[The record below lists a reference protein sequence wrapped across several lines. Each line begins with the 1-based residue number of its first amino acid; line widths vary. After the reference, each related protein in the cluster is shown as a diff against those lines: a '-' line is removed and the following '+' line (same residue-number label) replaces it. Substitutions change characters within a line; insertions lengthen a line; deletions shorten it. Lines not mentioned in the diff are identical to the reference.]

1 MLIFVIICVL
11 GTALAEPCGTPPVC
25 LCQLDLGIILCA
37 GMNINQIPTFSD
49 EVKND
54 TLFLDILSTNITE
67 MPSLKEW
74 PSLEWVTLKENSKL
88 DCNFSIEN
96 KNVYVDTDCHTIP
109 NTVYYGIDADYF
121 MPEHVELFKLI
132 YAIIFIPFGFTFVSA
147 CACIIKSKRNIR
159 IKEANKKSSFNGA
172 EERSIFPV

>member
-11 GTALAEPCGTPPVC
+11 GTALAEPCGMPPVC

-54 TLFLDILSTNITE
+54 ALFLDILSTNITE

-74 PSLEWVTLKENSKL
+74 PTLEWVTFRENSKL

-96 KNVYVDTDCHTIP
+96 KNVCGHRLSYHTQYCVLWYRCRLFYARTRRIIQTDIRYNIYP
-109 NTVYYGIDADYF
+109 LWVYF
-121 MPEHVELFKLI
+121 CFRMRLH
-132 YAIIFIPFGFTFVSA
+132 
-147 CACIIKSKRNIR
+147 
-159 IKEANKKSSFNGA
+159 NKK
-172 EERSIFPV
+172 